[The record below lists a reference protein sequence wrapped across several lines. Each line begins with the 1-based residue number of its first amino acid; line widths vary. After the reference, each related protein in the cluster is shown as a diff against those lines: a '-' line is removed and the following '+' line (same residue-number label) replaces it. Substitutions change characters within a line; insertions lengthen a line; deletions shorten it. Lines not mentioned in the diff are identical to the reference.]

1 MRIRLIMANYI
12 YKKPILFEC
21 TGFVCLFVFFLGGGG
36 MGEGRIF
43 PVAVRLL
50 LKQNLEKV
58 SENRFVDV
66 KCTVFALFN

>member
-1 MRIRLIMANYI
+1 M
-12 YKKPILFEC
+12 
-21 TGFVCLFVFFLGGGG
+21 GG
-36 MGEGRIF
+36 GRIF

-58 SENRFVDV
+58 SENRFIDV